1 MKVVKQAMR
10 YLLGAFFVLAGV
22 NHFVHP
28 GFYTNI
34 TPDYFPLHYELVLL
48 SGVTE
53 IVAGAMLFYGPTVRL
68 GAWGIVAMLVVF
80 FTVHIHMIV
89 HAERYANV
97 PLWLLWMRIPLQFA
111 FIAWAWWFTRAEK
124 QTDEGTNA

>member
-34 TPDYFPLHYELVLL
+34 MPDYVPLHDALVLL
-48 SGVTE
+48 SGATE
-53 IVAGAMLFYGPTVRL
+53 IAAGAMLFYGPTVRI

-80 FTVHIHMIV
+80 LTVHVHMIV
-89 HAERYANV
+89 NADRYPSV
-97 PLWLLWMRIPLQFA
+97 PLWALWLRIALQFA
-111 FIAWAWWFTRAEK
+111 FIAWAWWFTRAET
-124 QTDEGTNA
+124 QPDEGTKV